1 MVHGRNM
8 IYYILFL
15 ALFLRLYGIFL
26 LNLGEWDEQFHALV
40 AKNLME
46 NPLRPSLVTDN
57 LVWLDINDW
66 SLCNIWLSKPP
77 MAFWPMAISM
87 KIFGVNEF
95 GLRFPSLVFSL
106 LTIYLA
112 YIIARKLFNEKIGII
127 TAFFYAINGI
137 LYEINVGHLSGD
149 HVDTLLHLLF
159 HLSIYVVLFKIE
171 KPSIAIGSILGVV
184 IGLAFLT
191 KWIMAFFIFFV
202 CFSYFVYIKRDLFEI
217 IKFTL
222 SVFVTFLVI
231 VTPWLFWIYNNFPDE
246 TILIMK
252 GIIFPISNVVQEH
265 TGPWYYYLNSIR
277 ININE
282 LVYLPFLF
290 FIYKTMKR
298 PTKQRFLVLAW
309 ILIPLILLSISTT
322 KRSAY
327 ILMSATPFFI
337 MISLFITY
345 LNQFRFEYKK
355 SIYFIQILFFIFA
368 IRYSLERVK
377 PLKNRFEKPDYR
389 HEMEALI
396 NTTDLP
402 SDSLVLVN
410 EPDFIKARFYYGL
423 LGYRYLNDS
432 IINDIRSKGFKVF
445 NNVKGKYVLVE

>member
-1 MVHGRNM
+1 
-8 IYYILFL
+8 
-15 ALFLRLYGIFL
+15 
-26 LNLGEWDEQFHALV
+26 
-40 AKNLME
+40 
-46 NPLRPSLVTDN
+46 
-57 LVWLDINDW
+57 
-66 SLCNIWLSKPP
+66 
-77 MAFWPMAISM
+77 
-87 KIFGVNEF
+87 
-95 GLRFPSLVFSL
+95 
-106 LTIYLA
+106 
-112 YIIARKLFNEKIGII
+112 
-127 TAFFYAINGI
+127 
-137 LYEINVGHLSGD
+137 
-149 HVDTLLHLLF
+149 
-159 HLSIYVVLFKIE
+159 
-171 KPSIAIGSILGVV
+171 
-184 IGLAFLT
+184 
-191 KWIMAFFIFFV
+191 
-202 CFSYFVYIKRDLFEI
+202 
-217 IKFTL
+217 
-222 SVFVTFLVI
+222 
-231 VTPWLFWIYNNFPDE
+231 
-246 TILIMK
+246 MK